1 MNLKAPLFAVFILLT
16 ASFAA
21 GAEMYRY
28 TDERGQL
35 HITDNL
41 ASVPESQRPRK
52 TAPSVSDD
60 NILPKQRTVD
70 ASPEKSAPAQHVPV
84 QDASKQSAPAPPEA
98 HPEQPRQIIT
108 INTGTQHD
116 LSAIDHLFASTLQHM
131 LEEKFK
137 DVKDPSKRLAE
148 SVGSPV
154 DCTNHKRSMKEDIVA
169 MDALMK
175 DVNERKRRG
184 ESEFMLKLRAIR
196 GLKYLVNIIY
206 NAAVVPEQCQA
217 EFERENKELLESF
230 GK

>member
-1 MNLKAPLFAVFILLT
+1 MLKAPIFAVFILLT

-21 GAEMYRY
+21 DAEMYRY
-28 TDERGQL
+28 TDETGQL

-52 TAPSVSDD
+52 TAPSVPDD
-60 NILPKQRTVD
+60 NIPPKQRTVD
-70 ASPEKSAPAQHVPV
+70 ASPEKGALTQHVPV
-84 QDASKQSAPAPPEA
+84 QDTTGQSAPALPEA
-98 HPEQPRQIIT
+98 HPEQPQQIIT

-116 LSAIDHLFASTLQHM
+116 MSAIDRLFTSTLQHM
-131 LEEKFK
+131 LEQKFK
-137 DVKDPSKRLAE
+137 DVKYPSKLPAE
-148 SVGSPV
+148 SVGTPI

-175 DVNERKRRG
+175 DVNERKARG
-184 ESEFMLKLRAIR
+184 ESEFMLKLRAIG
-196 GLKYLVNIIY
+196 GLKYLVNMIY
-206 NAAVVPEQCQA
+206 NAVVVPKQCQA